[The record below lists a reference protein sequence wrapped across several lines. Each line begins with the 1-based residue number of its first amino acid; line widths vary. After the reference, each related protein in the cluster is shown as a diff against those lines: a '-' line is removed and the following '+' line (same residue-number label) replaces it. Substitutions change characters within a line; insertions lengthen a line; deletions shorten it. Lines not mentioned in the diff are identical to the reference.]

1 MSSFDLNHIYKY
13 IKSKTGIVTKPT
25 KIFYLSLL
33 ENNSYYC
40 NDNDEDE
47 DNNEY
52 YDDNYTIFN
61 KVAIG
66 HTNILQT
73 STSPL
78 FKEESLKNRIGT
90 NSSTVTLLNYNKSVN
105 SNHSYLEE
113 INKYFTSSNESKNN
127 RSRSCIDF
135 QNLYNSSVST
145 IYRLN
150 ENPSNLSSPSNTIGI
165 SHAPLLENF
174 GNFYGLPKNIY
185 EIAPI
190 TFGTGEYLN
199 KNGFVLIA
207 TGKTTTKMILLYLI
221 NSSSNNQCS
230 IIDKEIDCNEIFN
243 FNSIDFNS
251 TINLWIPNQKTQII
265 KKKNS
270 LKVILNQ
277 TTSTPGVLLPNI
289 KVLSNKI
296 KINFDIQVSEHFNV
310 NPFIKDLDGN
320 IYYWINNHNYL
331 IESCDNYIILSLPNN
346 LINNSINIYLLA
358 TSNCNKFNLYDSFT
372 ITNFSIYFS

>member
-13 IKSKTGIVTKPT
+13 IKSKTGVVTQPT
-25 KIFYLSLL
+25 KIFYLSLS
-33 ENNSYYC
+33 ENNNYHCDDSDDS
-40 NDNDEDE
+40 DNSDTK
-47 DNNEY
+47 NY
-52 YDDNYTIFN
+52 YTIFN

-78 FKEESLKNRIGT
+78 FKEESLKNHIGT
-90 NSSTVTLLNYNKSVN
+90 NSSTVTLFNYNKAVTIDN
-105 SNHSYLEE
+105 NYLEE
-113 INKYFTSSNESKNN
+113 INKCCISPSEKKNN
-127 RSRSCIDF
+127 RSRCGIDLHKS

-150 ENPSNLSSPSNTIGI
+150 ESIIGI

-207 TGKTTTKMILLYLI
+207 SGKSTTKMILLYV
-221 NSSSNNQCS
+221 SNHAS
-230 IIDKEIDCNEIFN
+230 IIDKELNCDETIN
-243 FNSIDFNS
+243 FNSIDFKS
-251 TINLWIPNQKTQII
+251 TIDLWIPNQKTQII

-277 TTSTPGVLLPNI
+277 TKSTPGVLLPNI

-296 KINFDIQVSEHFNV
+296 KINFDIQVSEDFNV
-310 NPFIKDLDGN
+310 NPFVKDLEGN
-320 IYYWINNHNYL
+320 IYYWINNNNYL
-331 IESCDNYIILSLPNN
+331 IESCDNYIVLSLPNI

-358 TSNCNKFNLYDSFT
+358 TSNCNKFNLHDSFT
-372 ITNFSIYFS
+372 IIDFSIDFS